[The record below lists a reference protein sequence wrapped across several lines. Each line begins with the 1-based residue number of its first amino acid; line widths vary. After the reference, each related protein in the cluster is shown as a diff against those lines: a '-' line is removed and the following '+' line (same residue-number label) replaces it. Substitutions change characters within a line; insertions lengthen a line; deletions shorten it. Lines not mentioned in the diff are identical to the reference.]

1 MHLSLLNHKYVA
13 RLFDSKVYVMFFSY
27 WKGPVQF
34 LAYTKSLIE
43 AYSSVGRL
51 AGDIP
56 ATQPHLLT
64 PRDIADLAKSTM
76 LKQ

>member
-1 MHLSLLNHKYVA
+1 MY
-13 RLFDSKVYVMFFSY
+13 FSY
-27 WKGPVQF
+27 WEGPVQF
-34 LAYTKSLIE
+34 PAYTKSLIE

-56 ATQPHLLT
+56 ATQPHLSTL
-64 PRDIADLAKSTM
+64 RDIADLAKSTM